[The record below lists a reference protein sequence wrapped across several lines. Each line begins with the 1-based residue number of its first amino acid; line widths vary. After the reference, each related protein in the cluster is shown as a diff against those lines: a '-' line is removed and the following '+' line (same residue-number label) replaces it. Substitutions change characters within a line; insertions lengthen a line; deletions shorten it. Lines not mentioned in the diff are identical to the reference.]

1 MNTKNIFRAALS
13 MTAAFMMTACSSDDI
28 NKVTPQS
35 EGRIIPFEAT
45 VSGGALTRA
54 AVDDDNQTLKF
65 ATGDKLYISGTNIK
79 GVLDILTGTG
89 TVSATFSGNL
99 TYTGSGSPASDLALT
114 ATLVSAQQSDGTE
127 IAVNA
132 NTGAV
137 TLNYPTAAYC
147 ANVATAVQKYSNL
160 TGTSTYGNRNFTLDQ
175 QTAFLNFVITF
186 NDDTPAGATLSA
198 VVSNGGSALCTAN
211 VTSVTESN
219 NVVAKFV
226 LPVAKGT
233 TLSSATVMMDEKTV
247 LAITDATLDG
257 KVYNVNKTM
266 VAVAEVTTAPTAT
279 TGDIIEGST
288 TTLVT
293 AGKASGGTM
302 MYAVTTT
309 NTKPTSTEDFSDKVP
324 TAASLAA
331 GTYYVWYYAKADV
344 DHTDSEISASGIAV
358 IVKAATVAVTSVTLD
373 KTELALTV
381 GDAVVQLTATVA
393 PEDATDKTV
402 TWTSDKP
409 AVATVDAT
417 GKVTAVAAGEATITA
432 QAGDKTATCKVTVTK
447 APATITTAPT
457 ATTGDIIECST
468 TALVTAGKAS
478 GGTMM
483 YAVTTTNKK
492 PTSTEGFSATVPT
505 AASLAAGTYY
515 IWYYAKADA
524 DHTDSEISVSGI
536 AVTVKAKPGVNSLD
550 PFEDGGDPLPSLVD
564 ES

>member
-1 MNTKNIFRAALS
+1 

-219 NVVAKFV
+219 KVVAKFV

-381 GDAVVQLTATVA
+381 GDAAVQLTATVA

-483 YAVTTTNKK
+483 YAVTPTHKK

>member
-381 GDAVVQLTATVA
+381 GDAAVQLTATVA

>member
-309 NTKPTSTEDFSDKVP
+309 NTKPTSRR
-324 TAASLAA
+324 
-331 GTYYVWYYAKADV
+331 
-344 DHTDSEISASGIAV
+344 
-358 IVKAATVAVTSVTLD
+358 
-373 KTELALTV
+373 
-381 GDAVVQLTATVA
+381 
-393 PEDATDKTV
+393 
-402 TWTSDKP
+402 
-409 AVATVDAT
+409 
-417 GKVTAVAAGEATITA
+417 
-432 QAGDKTATCKVTVTK
+432 
-447 APATITTAPT
+447 
-457 ATTGDIIECST
+457 
-468 TALVTAGKAS
+468 
-478 GGTMM
+478 
-483 YAVTTTNKK
+483 
-492 PTSTEGFSATVPT
+492 
-505 AASLAAGTYY
+505 
-515 IWYYAKADA
+515 
-524 DHTDSEISVSGI
+524 
-536 AVTVKAKPGVNSLD
+536 
-550 PFEDGGDPLPSLVD
+550 
-564 ES
+564 

>member
-1 MNTKNIFRAALS
+1 

-219 NVVAKFV
+219 KVVAKFV

-381 GDAVVQLTATVA
+381 GDAAVQLTATVA

>member
-1 MNTKNIFRAALS
+1 

-381 GDAVVQLTATVA
+381 GDAAVQLTATVA

-417 GKVTAVAAGEATITA
+417 GTVTAVAAGEATITA

>member
-219 NVVAKFV
+219 KVVAKFV

-381 GDAVVQLTATVA
+381 GDAAVQLTATVA

>member
-160 TGTSTYGNRNFTLDQ
+160 IGTSTYGNRNFTLDQ

-381 GDAVVQLTATVA
+381 GDAAVQLTATVA

>member
-45 VSGGALTRA
+45 VSGGALTRV

-219 NVVAKFV
+219 KVVAKFV

>member
-1 MNTKNIFRAALS
+1 

-45 VSGGALTRA
+45 VSGGALTRV

-219 NVVAKFV
+219 KVVAKFV

-279 TGDIIEGST
+279 TGDIIEGAT

-293 AGKASGGTM
+293 AGKASGGTR

-309 NTKPTSTEDFSDKVP
+309 NRKPTSTEDFSDKVP

>member
-1 MNTKNIFRAALS
+1 

-28 NKVTPQS
+28 NKVTLQS

-381 GDAVVQLTATVA
+381 GDAAVQLTATVA